1 MYAVIETGGK
11 QHRVQPGEVLKV
23 ERLEVEA
30 GQPVEFS
37 RVLLVVD
44 DGGVRVGRPL
54 VEGAKVVGTAIEE
67 GRGPK
72 IIIFKKIRTKQ
83 YRRTKGHRQYYTAV
97 RIDSIQA

>member
-11 QHRVQPGEVLKV
+11 QHRVQPGEVVKV

-37 RVLLVVD
+37 RVLLVSD
-44 DGGVRVGRPL
+44 EGGLKVGRPF
-54 VEGAKVVGTAIEE
+54 VDGAKVVGIAVEE
-67 GRGPK
+67 GRARK